1 MGVSFFCSSVY
12 SRYISTYYVC
22 VVRIYLYGSTIF
34 FLVEMPTPAFCFLVL
49 LFVGCAPL
57 CMYVQLQEICLLVRL
72 KEHTFGTFSSFLF
85 EMQPTRRRTQNNSR
99 DNHTLPSVSVLSF
112 FFFFFAGACRFFFT
126 TINSTIPAVGS
137 GTRLPDTLIYMYV
150 RRISS
155 FLPACLLCCC
165 CCCFC
170 CHSKTSIFR
179 GTGSFKIFWY
189 ESQPHQS

>member
-1 MGVSFFCSSVY
+1 MGGGGWDGIFFQQTIGLARSAAFLTTGIRRIAAMGVSFFCSSVY

-99 DNHTLPSVSVLSF
+99 DNHTLPSVSVLFFLFSF
-112 FFFFFAGACRFFFT
+112 CRGLPVFFHD
-126 TINSTIPAVGS
+126 N
-137 GTRLPDTLIYMYV
+137 
-150 RRISS
+150 
-155 FLPACLLCCC
+155 
-165 CCCFC
+165 
-170 CHSKTSIFR
+170 
-179 GTGSFKIFWY
+179 
-189 ESQPHQS
+189 